1 MRLKVGGS
9 DIIEHKKWVGS
20 VPLVL
25 NGGDAN
31 GTHAQH
37 HSTTSIAFT
46 TQTIICSIRL
56 LNTGTGWITTG

>member
-31 GTHAQH
+31 VDTNK
-37 HSTTSIAFT
+37 IM
-46 TQTIICSIRL
+46 
-56 LNTGTGWITTG
+56 